1 MIYDLAILGGGASAL
16 MCAAN
21 ISKKTNCIILEQSST
36 LGKKLLVS
44 GGGKCN
50 FTNENI
56 STNNYLANSEFIS
69 FALESFTPK
78 NSLNFFKNIQT
89 IKRDFGKVFGKNS
102 SKEFLNRLIELNQDK
117 KIVTSF
123 KVCEVDFKNDLFE
136 IKSKDSNY
144 FSKVLIVA
152 SGSTAWPACGVS
164 DIGYL
169 VAKKFGHSVVKTS
182 PALAP
187 MTLQKE
193 QFWMK
198 ELSGTSIEARVEVEG
213 KILEDSLLFTH
224 KGISGPLALN
234 ISLFWKKG
242 TIKIDFLPNL
252 NVLKLL
258 KSGGKK
264 QLSSLLPLPKRFT
277 KALLFSVNLN
287 DLPLDKFSKEELAK
301 IEETFHNYSFAPAGT
316 LGEVKAEVLKGGV
329 CTDEICPKSFESKL
343 QKRLYF
349 IGEVLNVTGMLGG
362 YNLHWAFA
370 SGFSCAKRLS

>member
-21 ISKKTNCIILEQSST
+21 ISKKTSCIILEQSPT

-69 FALESFTPK
+69 FALENFTSK

-89 IKRDFGKVFGKNS
+89 IKRDFGKIFGKNS

-123 KVCEVDFKNDLFE
+123 KACEVNFKNDLFE
-136 IKSKDSNY
+136 IKSKDSSY
-144 FSKVLIVA
+144 FSKTLIVA

-213 KILEDSLLFTH
+213 KTLEDSLLFTH

-287 DLPLDKFSKEELAK
+287 DLPLEKFSKEELARV
-301 IEETFHNYSFAPAGT
+301 EEIFHNYSFAPAGT